1 MRVGS
6 DLACDIFNSCNK
18 NPYVATLA
26 SGQSAP
32 GFLEFMGSNAV
43 QTGKTKISFEF
54 TPDPTD
60 SMVKEMYAC
69 NMEVGDTLEGY
80 PVSACGCNYCETA
93 CKPSNA
99 QAFPSFFDGFNI
111 VIVSIVYACLIILS
125 VIIHFIKKKWN
136 SAEDDEE
143 NSIVVDDDDRDDRFV
158 AGFSDTI
165 ESDPKRK
172 LLQDESG
179 DKQNESYGKIN
190 KSSYVMSD
198 NLRLSDN
205 TFSEK

>member
-1 MRVGS
+1 MRVAS

-43 QTGKTKISFEF
+43 QTGKTKISFQF
-54 TPDPTD
+54 TPDPAE
-60 SMVKEMYAC
+60 SLVKEMYAC

-93 CKPSNA
+93 CKPSNS

-111 VIVSIVYACLIILS
+111 IIVSIVYVCLIILS
-125 VIIHFIKKKWN
+125 VIIHFVKKKWH
-136 SAEDDEE
+136 SGEDEE
-143 NSIVVDDDDRDDRFV
+143 EITIVVDDDDRADGS
-158 AGFSDTI
+158 AGGFNDTT
-165 ESDPKRK
+165 ENDPKRK
-172 LLQDESG
+172 LLHDASEDKES
-179 DKQNESYGKIN
+179 ESFGKIN

-205 TFSEK
+205 TFSDK